1 MIMTNTCTFAPTTRL
16 LPSNQFFYSGKAVL
30 SSFYDVNSGR
40 KVVSAVSSWLS
51 NMHNSL
57 QCLHNSDWEEGIP
70 SAELTITA
78 CEESNM
84 LKAQNLFRLDEIAEL
99 EEDWN
104 GYGAKA
110 FSRELIDKC
119 KGIINDLEF
128 QPKIFPTGRQSV
140 QFQYELEDR
149 SYLEFEIFGEKV
161 SCLEVPKRIYSNAK
175 TFEFPISEAQRIKE
189 IVKKFYGQDGS
200 AE

>member
-1 MIMTNTCTFAPTTRL
+1 MTSTCTFAPTTKL
-16 LPSNQFFYSGKAVL
+16 SSSNQFFYSGKTVL

-57 QCLHNSDWEEGIP
+57 RYLHNSDWDEDIA
-70 SAELTITA
+70 SADFTITA

-84 LKAQNLFRLDEIAEL
+84 LKSQNLFRLDEIAEL
-99 EEDWN
+99 EENWN

-110 FSRELIDKC
+110 FSQKLIEKC
-119 KGIINDLEF
+119 KGIIYDLEV
-128 QPKIFPTGRQSV
+128 QPNIFPTGRQSV

-149 SYLEFEIFGEKV
+149 SYLEFEIFEENV
-161 SCLEVPKRIYSNAK
+161 SCLEVPQRIYSNAR

-189 IVKKFYGQDGS
+189 IVKGFYG
-200 AE
+200 